1 MTTQKPLSNNDLK
14 NGYGYLDGRL
24 INLDTLTDVW
34 ASKAEQGWGR
44 LVEAKVDMRGVTSA
58 PADSGAPRMTQ
69 EEVDYFTKGARSG
82 FIGIALR
89 HGFTPLEM
97 WDVVETGMKRLGVHQ
112 DDLEDLQHFCFGW
125 AELTPES
132 MCRWSL
138 RYPKRCPLLDVL
150 CSLDHTCSEL
160 NSVQDWLL
168 DKKGSYGRTCND
180 VLPALPTRDG
190 QRPCP
195 CCDDVPSMIFI
206 QESAAKHSYQTEK
219 ERMVCKKTS
228 PA

>member
-1 MTTQKPLSNNDLK
+1 MTTQKPLPHNDLK

-24 INLDTLTDVW
+24 GNLDMLTDVW

-58 PADSGAPRMTQ
+58 PASSGTAHMSQ
-69 EEVDYFTKGARSG
+69 EEVDYFTKGARAG
-82 FIGIALR
+82 FVGIALR
-89 HGFTPLEM
+89 HGFTPLQM
-97 WDVVETGMKRLGVHQ
+97 WDVVEAGMKRLGIHH

-160 NSVQDWLL
+160 NAVQDWLL

-180 VLPALPTRDG
+180 VLPKLPTPDG

-195 CCDDVPSMIFI
+195 CCDDAPSMKLI
-206 QESAAKHSYQTEK
+206 QEAAAQHSCQTLIDEPTAKEK
-219 ERMVCKKTS
+219 IV
-228 PA
+228 